1 MHENIVPGRELVRGR
16 DLHTKKWSP
25 KAKREVLKNILKT
38 NDLLSDLMFHI
49 QAFVAGSEQQ
59 NCSNAM

>member
-1 MHENIVPGRELVRGR
+1 MRENIVSGRELVRGR

-38 NDLLSDLMFHI
+38 NDLLSGLMFHI
-49 QAFVAGSEQQ
+49 HAFSAEGEQ
-59 NCSNAM
+59 